1 MDGSSGVRGSKG
13 TNGIWTFSSDAI
25 TPGRRSDYGN
35 ICDVRKSWAFE
46 PGLTDAEFYPRLI
59 SFVACF
65 VTRWTVQLLLMSVP
79 EMILYPLTFRHILST
94 TNMVALRQILS
105 PEVIKRRKEQ
115 NSLNI
120 YLTFLNWLA
129 QFVTN
134 MLLIVMRNFMF
145 GQNLLLHGL
154 FALLHLTINFSV
166 LPIFYVIA
174 ADDEIKKALS
184 ERNFVRVF
192 RLLLSFDSYN
202 T

>member
-1 MDGSSGVRGSKG
+1 MA
-13 TNGIWTFSSDAI
+13 DAL

-35 ICDVRKSWAFE
+35 ICDVRRSWAFE
-46 PGLTDAEFYPRLI
+46 PGLTNAEFYPRLI
-59 SFVACF
+59 SCLLCV
-65 VTRWTVQLLLMSVP
+65 VTRWTVTLMLMSVP

-115 NSLNI
+115 NSMNI

-134 MLLIVMRNFMF
+134 MLLLVMRNFMF

-166 LPIFYVIA
+166 LPILYVVA

-184 ERNFVRVF
+184 GRNFGQVF
-192 RLLLSFDSYN
+192 RLLLSFYKHES
-202 T
+202 